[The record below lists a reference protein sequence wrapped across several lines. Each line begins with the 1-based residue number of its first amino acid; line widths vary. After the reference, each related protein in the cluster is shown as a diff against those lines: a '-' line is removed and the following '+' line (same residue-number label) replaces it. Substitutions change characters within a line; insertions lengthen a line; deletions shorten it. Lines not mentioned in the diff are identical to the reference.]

1 MLLVAVAATSACDKS
16 AVQQIAGP
24 QTGGANVLFYNFAVG
39 APPVNFYVNNVKTT
53 GVGATGCYILTD
65 ANREACT
72 AAGIEAT
79 TGTSYGGAGAGAWY
93 VDLAPGQ
100 ITIEGRIAAATDKG
114 LPITNAVTT
123 IEQGKFYSF
132 YQSGTYN
139 TTTKTADS
147 FVIEDPIPPVNFNTA
162 YVRFVNA
169 SGNSSP
175 MTLYALN
182 RDTLVTRQE
191 IAVGG
196 EVAYKGAGEFVAV
209 PAGAYNLFARY
220 AGSSTNTFSRTAVSF
235 FNGRVYTITARGN
248 VGTASTMLLD
258 NTTNR

>member
-1 MLLVAVAATSACDKS
+1 MTVLLVAVAATSACDKN

-24 QTGGANVLFYNFAVG
+24 QAGGANVMFHNFAVG
-39 APPVNFYVNNVKTT
+39 SPNVNFYVNDVKTT

-79 TGTSYGGAGAGAWY
+79 TGTAYGGAGAGAWY

-100 ITIEGRIAAATDKG
+100 ITIQGRITAATDKG
-114 LPITNAVTT
+114 LPISNAVTT

-147 FVIEDPIPPVNFNTA
+147 FVIEDPIPPVNFGTA
-162 YVRFVNA
+162 YVRFVHA
-169 SGNSSP
+169 SGNANP
-175 MTLYALN
+175 MTLYATNTTSLE
-182 RDTLVTRQE
+182 E
-191 IAVGG
+191 IAVGS
-196 EVAYKGAGEFVAV
+196 EVTYKTAGTYVAV
-209 PAGAYNLFARY
+209 PAGTYNLAARY
-220 AGSSTNTFSRTAVSF
+220 AGTTTNVFTRASVSF